1 MKLYKKIKIMFLCIP
16 CFAFANSIVVSV
28 PDATQID
35 LDSVVHSFNY
45 NGPNLISDTVIAVS
59 KQTRV
64 PTYYTQTLEYSGAA
78 LISTSQWIMGSPVS
92 SLLKK

>member
-1 MKLYKKIKIMFLCIP
+1 MKLFKKIKIMLLFVP
-16 CFAFANSIVVSV
+16 CFAIANSIVVSV

-35 LDSVVHSFNY
+35 LDSVTHSFNY

-64 PTYYTQTLEYSGAA
+64 PTYYTQSLEYSGLL
-78 LISTSQWIMGSPVS
+78 LISTSQWIMGNPVS
-92 SLLKK
+92 FSRK